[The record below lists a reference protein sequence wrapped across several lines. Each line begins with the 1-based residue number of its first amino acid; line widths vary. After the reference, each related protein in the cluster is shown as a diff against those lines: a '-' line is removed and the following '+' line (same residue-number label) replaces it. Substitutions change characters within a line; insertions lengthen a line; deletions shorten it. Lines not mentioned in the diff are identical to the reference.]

1 MNGYWQQ
8 NAWPCLPITTCRRA
22 CPRRTGALSKAS
34 GASKEAKA
42 VVNELQSRLVK
53 EMEEREVEAAMYN
66 ARLYENERQQG
77 DWYVEKRLLE
87 KRIEELDAEVTKL
100 MRVHDVS

>member
-1 MNGYWQQ
+1 
-8 NAWPCLPITTCRRA
+8 
-22 CPRRTGALSKAS
+22 
-34 GASKEAKA
+34 
-42 VVNELQSRLVK
+42 
-53 EMEEREVEAAMYN
+53 MEEREVEAAMYN